1 MRMEDIL
8 NRYKV
13 AFILVYDFI
22 KEYLDKGE
30 EVKIGSAVIEFIKEK
45 KAEKIP
51 DGETAEDYMKER
63 NVILSILYR
72 KYYFS
77 DEEREK
83 LAAIDEEA
91 LISGHGQEP
100 LNSEN
105 KVEEAPVAPVEEVA
119 VAEEPVAETV
129 SVEENSINTENTDNS
144 FETVEE
150 IPQNIEEQV
159 EEHIEEPIETKM
171 VDGVNEPVNP
181 MSENFEIKV
190 GDDQVQETSVEETVV
205 EETTPIQEEVVTEAP
220 AEETPIEEP
229 VNEVVEE
236 QPIQEEVKV
245 EKPIPE
251 VVEEIKEEV
260 IEEPKVEET
269 KVEEI
274 TNTSTDTETKIEET
288 SETVETTEEQETIEE
303 KPAEEAKKDFEM
315 DENGDVVLLSY
326 GKGSTS
332 AAGTTATAASSEN
345 KLTLQ
350 SDAGSFFKNLWA
362 KLKELMSK
370 DISIGKK

>member
-51 DGETAEDYMKER
+51 DGETEADYMKER

-83 LAAIDEEA
+83 LSALDEEA

-105 KVEEAPVAPVEEVA
+105 KVEEAPVAPVQEA
-119 VAEEPVAETV
+119 VAEEPVTEPV
-129 SVEENSINTENTDNS
+129 SVEENSINTENS

-150 IPQNIEEQV
+150 VPQNI

-205 EETTPIQEEVVTEAP
+205 EEAAPIQEEVVTETP
-220 AEETPIEEP
+220 VEETPIEEP

-236 QPIQEEVKV
+236 QPIQEELKV
-245 EKPIPE
+245 EEPIPE

-260 IEEPKVEET
+260 IEESKVEET

-288 SETVETTEEQETIEE
+288 TETVEKTEEQETIEE

-332 AAGTTATAASSEN
+332 AAGTTTAAPSEN

-362 KLKELMSK
+362 KIKELMSK

>member
-105 KVEEAPVAPVEEVA
+105 KVEEAPVAPIEEVS
-119 VAEEPVAETV
+119 VAEEPALETA

-190 GDDQVQETSVEETVV
+190 GDDHVEETVV
-205 EETTPIQEEVVTEAP
+205 EEPVAEETIPVQEEVVTEVP
-220 AEETPIEEP
+220 VEETPIEEP

-245 EKPIPE
+245 EEPIPE
-251 VVEEIKEEV
+251 VKEEIKEEV
-260 IEEPKVEET
+260 AQEPKVEET
-269 KVEEI
+269 
-274 TNTSTDTETKIEET
+274 TNISTETEIKTEET
-288 SETVETTEEQETIEE
+288 TETVEATETVEE

-326 GKGSTS
+326 GSKGSTG
-332 AAGTTATAASSEN
+332 ATGTTTAAPSEN